1 MQVSRRVREDKPGG
15 KVSALSMYAVPPTEQ
30 LTIAEFEEFA
40 CDRLR
45 RKCAPCATARSA
57 RAHEHIIGRAV
68 LSTIDM
74 ARAKGLRGGDME
86 KVIRKARDDFMP
98 NTQQNLR
105 KDMCS
110 HFILRL
116 AYSRRRPL
124 IP

>member
-1 MQVSRRVREDKPGG
+1 M
-15 KVSALSMYAVPPTEQ
+15 
-30 LTIAEFEEFA
+30 
-40 CDRLR
+40 
-45 RKCAPCATARSA
+45 
-57 RAHEHIIGRAV
+57 
-68 LSTIDM
+68 LSTIDI
-74 ARAKGLRGGDME
+74 ARAKGLKGQQLE
-86 KVIRKARDDFMP
+86 STIRKARDDFMP

>member
-1 MQVSRRVREDKPGG
+1 
-15 KVSALSMYAVPPTEQ
+15 
-30 LTIAEFEEFA
+30 
-40 CDRLR
+40 
-45 RKCAPCATARSA
+45 
-57 RAHEHIIGRAV
+57 
-68 LSTIDM
+68 
-74 ARAKGLRGGDME
+74 ME

-116 AYSRRRPL
+116 AYSRRHPL

>member
-1 MQVSRRVREDKPGG
+1 VTHAPLHEVR
-15 KVSALSMYAVPPTEQ
+15 ALTSM
-30 LTIAEFEEFA
+30 
-40 CDRLR
+40 
-45 RKCAPCATARSA
+45 
-57 RAHEHIIGRAV
+57 IGHAV

-116 AYSRRRPL
+116 AYSRRHPL